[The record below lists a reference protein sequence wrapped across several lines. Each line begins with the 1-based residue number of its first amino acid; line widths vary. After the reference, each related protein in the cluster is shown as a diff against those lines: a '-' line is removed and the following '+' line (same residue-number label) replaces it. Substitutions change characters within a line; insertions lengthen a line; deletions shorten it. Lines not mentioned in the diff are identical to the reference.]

1 MVPDKFLTFV
11 FRMLLS
17 ALISLL
23 LASPIDTVL
32 TPSYAT
38 AAKEELPAG
47 APVTTVSSTQLQQY
61 GVYNPKAL
69 PALVPGIHLP
79 DYGSSMTSSI
89 YVRGFGSRMESPVV
103 GLYMDDFP
111 ILDKNSY
118 DLDYLDIASIRF
130 LHGPQGTAYGRN
142 ALFGV
147 ISVRSLAPDGETMLR
162 AQLEYGLA
170 HHVRARV
177 SWHQGEHAFSLG
189 YRHSRGWFK
198 NEHKD
203 SWADPYNGGQLR
215 WRWDRALSERWQ
227 MTNLLQAGISAEGGF
242 AYGLWKDGVQHPVS
256 YNDEGSYRR
265 VTVLEG
271 FKLRYQGE
279 KVQVDG
285 IASLQFLADRMRMD
299 QDYTPRDIFT
309 LQQSQLSPAHT
320 LEVIARPTR
329 KFAHWKP
336 TSGAFAFFKY
346 NRMEAPVLFKREGI
360 QSLILDNA
368 NKGIPE
374 DIGTLDIP
382 DNDFLISS
390 NFDILTW
397 NVALYHESHFPV
409 GGWQF
414 TAGLRLDYEGAKMLY
429 DCTASL
435 HYQLIG
441 MMSSVRPYTDHYRGT
456 LSHGVPV
463 LLPKLAVEYN
473 GFSNTRIYTSATK
486 GYRAGGFNTQIF
498 SDILQ
503 NRLMNGMMD
512 DLGVHFDDERVSIG
526 ADRTEYKP
534 EEAWNFELGASFH
547 KGGFRADVN
556 AFYIT
561 ALRQQLTVFPPGMS
575 TGRMMTNAGKSRSYG
590 VEAQV
595 SYNKGGFAAHAAW
608 GWNNARFTEYT
619 DGTVSYAG
627 NRIPYSPEHT
637 LFTALGYNWSKVS
650 LQAHMRGIGPIAW
663 NEQNTLVEPFYV
675 TLGARASVE
684 MGRVLL
690 YLEGENLTNTRY
702 KAFYFKSMGN
712 EFFQLG
718 KPISLQLGI
727 QIRII

>member
-1 MVPDKFLTFV
+1 MILA
-11 FRMLLS
+11 
-17 ALISLL
+17 ALISFFLS
-23 LASPIDTVL
+23 APIDTL
-32 TPSYAT
+32 APSYAT
-38 AAKEELPAG
+38 AAKEEMPVG
-47 APVTTVSSTQLQQY
+47 AAVTAVSALQLKQY
-61 GVYNPKAL
+61 GVNNPKDL
-69 PALVPGIHLP
+69 QALVPGVHLP
-79 DYGSSMTSSI
+79 DYGASLTSSI
-89 YVRGFGSRMESPVV
+89 YVRGFGSRMENPVI
-103 GLYMDDFP
+103 GLYVDDFP

-118 DLDYLDIASIRF
+118 DLDYLDLASVKF

-147 ISVRSLAPDGETMLR
+147 LSVRTQAPAREEMLR
-162 AQLEYGLA
+162 ARLEYGLA
-170 HHVRARV
+170 HHVRAQV
-177 SWHQGEHAFSLG
+177 SWHHGEHAFSLG

-198 NEHKD
+198 NEFKD
-203 SWADPYNGGQLR
+203 AWADPYNGGQLR
-215 WRWDRALSERWQ
+215 WRWDRRLSDQWQ
-227 MTNLLQAGISAEGGF
+227 MSNLLQAGLSAEGGF
-242 AYGLWKDGVQHPVS
+242 AYGLWKDGVQHPVR

-265 VTVLEG
+265 ITVLEG
-271 FKLRYQGE
+271 FKLRYLGE

-299 QDYTPRDIFT
+299 QDYTPRSIFT
-309 LQQSQLSPAHT
+309 LQQGQLSPAHT
-320 LEVIARPTR
+320 VEFIVRPTR

-336 TSGAFAFFKY
+336 VSGVFAFFKY
-346 NRMEAPVLFKREGI
+346 NRMEAPVLFKRDGI

-368 NKGIPE
+368 NQGIPE
-374 DIGTLDIP
+374 SIGTLDIP
-382 DNDFLISS
+382 DNEFLIGS
-390 NFDILTW
+390 NFDICTW

-409 GGWQF
+409 GEWLF
-414 TAGLRLDYEGAKMLY
+414 TAGLRLDYEGARMAY
-429 DCTASL
+429 DCNATL

-441 MMSSVRPYTDHYRGT
+441 MMSAVRPFTDRYSGT

-463 LLPKLAVEYN
+463 LLPKLAVTYN
-473 GFSNTRIYTSATK
+473 GFPYTRIYTSATK

-512 DLGVHFDDERVSIG
+512 DLGVHLDNGSISIG
-526 ADRTEYKP
+526 ADRTEYQP

-547 KGGFRADVN
+547 KGGFRADAN

-595 SYNKGGFAAHAAW
+595 SYNHGGFMAHAAY
-608 GWNNARFTEYT
+608 GWNNARFTEYV
-619 DGTVSYAG
+619 DGDANYAG
-627 NRIPYSPEHT
+627 NRIPYSPAHT
-637 LFTALGYNWSKVS
+637 LFAALGYHWSKVS

-663 NEQNTLVEPFYV
+663 NEENALVEPFYV
-675 TLGARASVE
+675 TLGARASVSI
-684 MGRVLL
+684 GRVLL

-718 KPISLQLGI
+718 KPISLHVGI

>member
-1 MVPDKFLTFV
+1 MILA
-11 FRMLLS
+11 
-17 ALISLL
+17 ALISFFLS
-23 LASPIDTVL
+23 APIDTL
-32 TPSYAT
+32 APSYAT
-38 AAKEELPAG
+38 AAKEEMPVG
-47 APVTTVSSTQLQQY
+47 AAVTAVSALQLKQY
-61 GVYNPKAL
+61 GVNNPKDL
-69 PALVPGIHLP
+69 QALVPGVHLP
-79 DYGSSMTSSI
+79 DYGASLTSSI
-89 YVRGFGSRMESPVV
+89 YVRGFGSRMENPVI
-103 GLYMDDFP
+103 GLYVDDFP

-118 DLDYLDIASIRF
+118 DLDYLDLASVKF

-147 ISVRSLAPDGETMLR
+147 MSVRTQAPSGEEMLR

-170 HHVRARV
+170 HHVRAQV
-177 SWHQGEHAFSLG
+177 SWHHGEHAFSMG
-189 YRHSRGWFK
+189 YRHSRGWFR
-198 NEHKD
+198 NEFKD
-203 SWADPYNGGQLR
+203 AWVDPYNGGQLR
-215 WRWDRALSERWQ
+215 WRWDRRLSDRWQ
-227 MTNLLQAGISAEGGF
+227 MSNLLQAGLSVEGGF

-265 VTVLEG
+265 ITVLEG
-271 FKLRYQGE
+271 FKLRYLGE

-299 QDYTPRDIFT
+299 QDYTPRSIFT
-309 LQQSQLSPAHT
+309 LQQGQLSPAHT
-320 LEVIARPTR
+320 VEFIVRPTR

-336 TSGAFAFFKY
+336 VSGVFAFFKY
-346 NRMEAPVLFKREGI
+346 NRMEAPVLFKRDGI

-368 NKGIPE
+368 NQGIPE
-374 DIGTLDIP
+374 SIGTLDIP
-382 DNDFLISS
+382 DNEFLIGS
-390 NFDILTW
+390 NFDICTW

-409 GGWQF
+409 GEWLF
-414 TAGLRLDYEGAKMLY
+414 TAGLRLDYEGARMAY
-429 DCTASL
+429 DCNATL

-441 MMSSVRPYTDHYRGT
+441 MMSAVRPFTDRYSGT

-463 LLPKLAVEYN
+463 LLPKLAVTYN
-473 GFSNTRIYTSATK
+473 GFPYTRIYTSATK

-512 DLGVHFDDERVSIG
+512 DLGVHLDNSHVSMG
-526 ADRTEYKP
+526 ADRTEYQP
-534 EEAWNFELGASFH
+534 EEAWNVELGASFH
-547 KGGFRADVN
+547 KGGFRADAN

-595 SYNKGGFAAHAAW
+595 SYNHGGFMAHAAY
-608 GWNNARFTEYT
+608 GWNNARFTEYV
-619 DGTVSYAG
+619 DGDANYAG
-627 NRIPYSPEHT
+627 NRIPYSPAHT
-637 LFTALGYNWSKVS
+637 LFAALGYHWSKVS

-663 NEQNTLVEPFYV
+663 NEENALVEPFYV
-675 TLGARASVE
+675 TLGARASVSI
-684 MGRVLL
+684 GRVLL

-712 EFFQLG
+712 DFFQLG
-718 KPISLQLGI
+718 KPISLHVGI

>member
-1 MVPDKFLTFV
+1 MVPDKFLTFA

-89 YVRGFGSRMESPVV
+89 YVRGFGSRMENPVV

-147 ISVRSLAPDGETMLR
+147 ISVRSQAPDGETKLR

-170 HHVRARV
+170 HHVRAQV
-177 SWHQGEHAFSLG
+177 SWYQGEHAFSLG

-198 NEHKD
+198 NEYKD
-203 SWADPYNGGQLR
+203 TWADPYNGGQLR
-215 WRWDRALSERWQ
+215 WRWDRALSDRWQ
-227 MTNLLQAGISAEGGF
+227 ITNLLQAGISAEGGF

-299 QDYTPRDIFT
+299 QDYTPRNIFT

-512 DLGVHFDDERVSIG
+512 DLGVHFDNERVSIG

-608 GWNNARFTEYT
+608 GWNNACFTEYT

-637 LFTALGYNWSKVS
+637 LFAALGYNWSKVS

-684 MGRVLL
+684 LGRVLL

>member
-1 MVPDKFLTFV
+1 MILA
-11 FRMLLS
+11 
-17 ALISLL
+17 ALISFFLS
-23 LASPIDTVL
+23 APIDTL
-32 TPSYAT
+32 APSYAT
-38 AAKEELPAG
+38 AAKEEMPVG
-47 APVTTVSSTQLQQY
+47 AAVTAVSALQLKQY
-61 GVYNPKAL
+61 GVNNPKDL
-69 PALVPGIHLP
+69 QALVPGVHLP
-79 DYGSSMTSSI
+79 DYGASLTSSI
-89 YVRGFGSRMESPVV
+89 YVRGFGSRMENPVI
-103 GLYMDDFP
+103 GLYVDDFP

-118 DLDYLDIASIRF
+118 DLDYLDLASVKF

-147 ISVRSLAPDGETMLR
+147 LSVRTQAPAGEEMLR
-162 AQLEYGLA
+162 ARLEYGLA
-170 HHVRARV
+170 HHVRAQV
-177 SWHQGEHAFSLG
+177 SWHHGEHAFSLG

-198 NEHKD
+198 NEFKD
-203 SWADPYNGGQLR
+203 AWADPYNGGQLR
-215 WRWDRALSERWQ
+215 WRWDRRLSDQWQ
-227 MTNLLQAGISAEGGF
+227 MSNLLQAGLSAEGGF
-242 AYGLWKDGVQHPVS
+242 AYGLWKDGVQHPVR

-265 VTVLEG
+265 ITVLEG
-271 FKLRYQGE
+271 FKLRYLGE

-299 QDYTPRDIFT
+299 QDYTPRSIFT
-309 LQQSQLSPAHT
+309 LQQGQLSPAHT
-320 LEVIARPTR
+320 VEFIARPVR
-329 KFAHWKP
+329 EFAHWKP
-336 TSGAFAFFKY
+336 VSGVFAFFKY
-346 NRMEAPVLFKREGI
+346 NRMEAPVLFKRDGI

-368 NKGIPE
+368 NQGIPE
-374 DIGTLDIP
+374 SIGTLDIP
-382 DNDFLISS
+382 DNEFLIGS
-390 NFDILTW
+390 NFDICTW

-409 GGWQF
+409 GEWLF
-414 TAGLRLDYEGAKMLY
+414 TAGLRLDYEGARMAY
-429 DCTASL
+429 DCNATL

-441 MMSSVRPYTDHYRGT
+441 MMSAVRPFTDRYSGT

-463 LLPKLAVEYN
+463 LLPKLAVTYN
-473 GFSNTRIYTSATK
+473 GFPYTRIYTSATK

-512 DLGVHFDDERVSIG
+512 DLGVHLDNSHVSMG
-526 ADRTEYKP
+526 ADRTEYQP

-547 KGGFRADVN
+547 KGGFRADAN

-595 SYNKGGFAAHAAW
+595 SYNHGGFMAHAAY
-608 GWNNARFTEYT
+608 GWNNARFTEYV
-619 DGTVSYAG
+619 DGDANYAG
-627 NRIPYSPEHT
+627 NRIPYSPAHT
-637 LFTALGYNWSKVS
+637 LFAALGYHWSKVS

-663 NEQNTLVEPFYV
+663 NEENALVEPFYV
-675 TLGARASVE
+675 TLGARASVSI
-684 MGRVLL
+684 GRVLL

-712 EFFQLG
+712 DFFQLG
-718 KPISLQLGI
+718 KPISLHVGI

>member
-89 YVRGFGSRMESPVV
+89 YVRGFGSRMENPVV

-147 ISVRSLAPDGETMLR
+147 ISVRSQAPDGETKLR

-170 HHVRARV
+170 HHVRAQV
-177 SWHQGEHAFSLG
+177 SWYQGEHAFSLG

-198 NEHKD
+198 NEYKD
-203 SWADPYNGGQLR
+203 TWADPYNGGQLR
-215 WRWDRALSERWQ
+215 WRWDRALSDRWQ

-299 QDYTPRDIFT
+299 QDYTPRNIFT

-441 MMSSVRPYTDHYRGT
+441 MMSSVRPYTDQYRGT

-512 DLGVHFDDERVSIG
+512 DLGVHFDNERVSIG

-637 LFTALGYNWSKVS
+637 LFAALGYNWSKVS

-684 MGRVLL
+684 LGRVLL

>member
-32 TPSYAT
+32 SPSYAT

-89 YVRGFGSRMESPVV
+89 YVRGFGSRMENPVV
-103 GLYMDDFP
+103 GLYVDDFP

-147 ISVRSLAPDGETMLR
+147 ISVRSEAPDGETMLR

-170 HHVRARV
+170 HHVRAQV

-198 NEHKD
+198 NEYKD
-203 SWADPYNGGQLR
+203 AWADPYNGGQLR

-299 QDYTPRDIFT
+299 QDYTPRNIFT

-320 LEVIARPTR
+320 LEVIVRPTR

-360 QSLILDNA
+360 QTLILDNA

-414 TAGLRLDYEGAKMLY
+414 TAGLRLDYEGAQMLY

-441 MMSSVRPYTDHYRGT
+441 MMSSVRPIPTIIA
-456 LSHGVPV
+456 VPFPMASRYFSPSS
-463 LLPKLAVEYN
+463 L
-473 GFSNTRIYTSATK
+473 SNTTGSPIPGYIHRPPK
-486 GYRAGGFNTQIF
+486 GTARA
-498 SDILQ
+498 
-503 NRLMNGMMD
+503 
-512 DLGVHFDDERVSIG
+512 V
-526 ADRTEYKP
+526 
-534 EEAWNFELGASFH
+534 
-547 KGGFRADVN
+547 
-556 AFYIT
+556 
-561 ALRQQLTVFPPGMS
+561 LT
-575 TGRMMTNAGKSRSYG
+575 RR
-590 VEAQV
+590 
-595 SYNKGGFAAHAAW
+595 
-608 GWNNARFTEYT
+608 
-619 DGTVSYAG
+619 
-627 NRIPYSPEHT
+627 YSPT
-637 LFTALGYNWSKVS
+637 SSKTDS
-650 LQAHMRGIGPIAW
+650 
-663 NEQNTLVEPFYV
+663 
-675 TLGARASVE
+675 
-684 MGRVLL
+684 
-690 YLEGENLTNTRY
+690 
-702 KAFYFKSMGN
+702 
-712 EFFQLG
+712 
-718 KPISLQLGI
+718 
-727 QIRII
+727 

>member
-1 MVPDKFLTFV
+1 MVPDKFLTFA

-89 YVRGFGSRMESPVV
+89 YVRGFGSRMENPVV

-147 ISVRSLAPDGETMLR
+147 ISVRSQAPDGETKLR

-170 HHVRARV
+170 HHVRAQV
-177 SWHQGEHAFSLG
+177 SWYQGEHAFSLG

-198 NEHKD
+198 NEYKD
-203 SWADPYNGGQLR
+203 TWADPYNGGQLR

-227 MTNLLQAGISAEGGF
+227 ITNLLQAGISAEGGF

-299 QDYTPRDIFT
+299 QDYTPRNIFT

-512 DLGVHFDDERVSIG
+512 DLGVHFDNERVSIG

-637 LFTALGYNWSKVS
+637 LFAALGYNWSKVS

-684 MGRVLL
+684 LGRVLL

>member
-89 YVRGFGSRMESPVV
+89 YVRGFGSRMENPVV
-103 GLYMDDFP
+103 GLYVDDFP

-118 DLDYLDIASIRF
+118 DLDYLDLASIRF

-147 ISVRSLAPDGETMLR
+147 ISVRSQAPDGETKLR

-170 HHVRARV
+170 HHVRAQV

-198 NEHKD
+198 NEYKD
-203 SWADPYNGGQLR
+203 SWADPYNGGQIR

-227 MTNLLQAGISAEGGF
+227 ITNLLQAGISAEGGF

-473 GFSNTRIYTSATK
+473 GFPNTRIYTSATK

-547 KGGFRADVN
+547 KDGFRADVN

-637 LFTALGYNWSKVS
+637 LFAALGYNWSKVS

-684 MGRVLL
+684 LGRVLL

-702 KAFYFKSMGN
+702 KAFYFKSMGD

-718 KPISLQLGI
+718 KPLSLQLGI

>member
-1 MVPDKFLTFV
+1 MILA
-11 FRMLLS
+11 
-17 ALISLL
+17 ALISFFLS
-23 LASPIDTVL
+23 APIDTL
-32 TPSYAT
+32 APSYAT
-38 AAKEELPAG
+38 AAKEEMPVG
-47 APVTTVSSTQLQQY
+47 AAVTALSARQLQQY
-61 GVYNPKAL
+61 GVNNPKAL
-69 PALVPGIHLP
+69 PGLVPGMHLP
-79 DYGSSMTSSI
+79 DYGASLTSSI
-89 YVRGFGSRMESPVV
+89 YVRGFGSRMENPVI
-103 GLYMDDFP
+103 GLYVDDFP

-118 DLDYLDIASIRF
+118 DLDYLDLASVKF

-147 ISVRSLAPDGETMLR
+147 LSVRTQAAAGEEMLR
-162 AQLEYGLA
+162 ARLEYGLA
-170 HHVRARV
+170 HHVRAQV
-177 SWHQGEHAFSLG
+177 SWHHGEHAFSLG
-189 YRHSRGWFK
+189 YRHSRGWFR
-198 NEHKD
+198 NEYKD
-203 SWADPYNGGQLR
+203 AWADPYNGGQLR
-215 WRWDRALSERWQ
+215 WRWDRRLSARWQ
-227 MTNLLQAGISAEGGF
+227 MSNLLQAGLSAEGGF

-265 VTVLEG
+265 ITILEG

-299 QDYTPRDIFT
+299 QDYTPRSIFT
-309 LQQSQLSPAHT
+309 LQQGQLSPAHT
-320 LEVIARPTR
+320 VEFIARPVR

-336 TSGAFAFFKY
+336 VSGVFAFFKY
-346 NRMEAPVLFKREGI
+346 NRMEAPVLFKRDGI

-374 DIGTLDIP
+374 SIGTLDIP
-382 DNDFLISS
+382 DNEFLIGS
-390 NFDILTW
+390 NFDICTW

-409 GGWQF
+409 GEWQF
-414 TAGLRLDYEGAKMLY
+414 TAGLRLDYEGARMAY
-429 DCTASL
+429 DCNATL

-441 MMSSVRPYTDHYRGT
+441 MMSTVRPFTDRYSGT

-463 LLPKLAVEYN
+463 LLPKLAVTYN
-473 GFSNTRIYTSATK
+473 GFPYTRIYTSATK

-512 DLGVHFDDERVSIG
+512 DLGVHLDNGSVSIG
-526 ADRTEYKP
+526 ADRTEYQP

-547 KGGFRADVN
+547 KGGFRADAN

-595 SYNKGGFAAHAAW
+595 SYNHGGFMAHAAY
-608 GWNNARFTEYT
+608 GWNNARFTEYV
-619 DGTVSYAG
+619 DGDANYAG
-627 NRIPYSPEHT
+627 NRIPYSPAHT
-637 LFTALGYNWSKVS
+637 LFAALGYHWSKVS
-650 LQAHMRGIGPIAW
+650 LQAHMRGTGPIAW
-663 NEQNTLVEPFYV
+663 NEENALVEPFYV
-675 TLGARASVE
+675 TLGARASVSI
-684 MGRVLL
+684 GRVLL

-718 KPISLQLGI
+718 KPVSLHVGI

>member
-1 MVPDKFLTFV
+1 
-11 FRMLLS
+11 MLLT
-17 ALISLL
+17 ALISLFL
-23 LASPIDTVL
+23 SAPIDTL
-32 TPSYAT
+32 APAYAT
-38 AAKEELPAG
+38 AAKEEMPAG

-89 YVRGFGSRMESPVV
+89 YVRGFGSRMENPVV

-118 DLDYLDIASIRF
+118 DLDYLDIATIRF

-147 ISVRSLAPDGETMLR
+147 MSVRTQAPTGDELLR

-170 HHVRARV
+170 HHVRAQV
-177 SWHQGEHAFSLG
+177 SWHHGEHAFSMG
-189 YRHSRGWFK
+189 YRYSRGWFR
-198 NEHKD
+198 NEFKD
-203 SWADPYNGGQLR
+203 AWVDPYNGGQLR
-215 WRWDRALSERWQ
+215 WRWDRRLSDRLQ
-227 MTNLLQAGISAEGGF
+227 MSNLLQAGLSAEGGF

-256 YNDEGSYRR
+256 YNDEGSYQRI
-265 VTVLEG
+265 TLLEG

-279 KVQVDG
+279 KVQIDG

-299 QDYTPRDIFT
+299 QDYTPRSIFT
-309 LQQSQLSPAHT
+309 LQQGQLSPAHT

-360 QSLILDNA
+360 QTLILDNA

-429 DCTASL
+429 NCTASL

-441 MMSSVRPYTDHYRGT
+441 MMSAARPFTDRYSGT

-512 DLGVHFDDERVSIG
+512 DLGVHFDNERVSIG

-547 KGGFRADVN
+547 KDGFRADVN

-637 LFTALGYNWSKVS
+637 LFAALGYNWSKVS

-675 TLGARASVE
+675 TLGAWASVSI
-684 MGRVLL
+684 GRVLL

-718 KPISLQLGI
+718 KPISLHVGI

>member
-1 MVPDKFLTFV
+1 MILA
-11 FRMLLS
+11 
-17 ALISLL
+17 ALISFFLS
-23 LASPIDTVL
+23 APIDTL
-32 TPSYAT
+32 APSYAT
-38 AAKEELPAG
+38 AAKEEMPVG
-47 APVTTVSSTQLQQY
+47 AAVTALSARQLQQY
-61 GVYNPKAL
+61 GVNNPKAL
-69 PALVPGIHLP
+69 PGLVPGMHLP
-79 DYGSSMTSSI
+79 DYGASLTSSI
-89 YVRGFGSRMESPVV
+89 YVRGFGSRMENPVI
-103 GLYMDDFP
+103 GLYVDDFP

-118 DLDYLDIASIRF
+118 DLDYLDLASVKF

-147 ISVRSLAPDGETMLR
+147 LSVRTQAAAGEEMLR
-162 AQLEYGLA
+162 ARLEYGLA
-170 HHVRARV
+170 HHVRAQV
-177 SWHQGEHAFSLG
+177 SWHHGEHAFSLG

-198 NEHKD
+198 NEFKD
-203 SWADPYNGGQLR
+203 AWADPYNGGQLR
-215 WRWDRALSERWQ
+215 WRWDRRLSDRWQ
-227 MTNLLQAGISAEGGF
+227 MSNLLQAGLSAEGGF
-242 AYGLWKDGVQHPVS
+242 AYGLWKDGVQHPVR

-265 VTVLEG
+265 ITVLEG

-279 KVQVDG
+279 KVQIDG

-299 QDYTPRDIFT
+299 QDYTPRSIFT
-309 LQQSQLSPAHT
+309 LQQGQLSPAHT
-320 LEVIARPTR
+320 VEFIVRPVR
-329 KFAHWKP
+329 EFAHWKP
-336 TSGAFAFFKY
+336 VSGVFAFFKY
-346 NRMEAPVLFKREGI
+346 NRMEAPVLFKRDGI

-368 NKGIPE
+368 NRGIPQS
-374 DIGTLDIP
+374 IGTLDIP
-382 DNDFLISS
+382 DNEFLIGS
-390 NFDILTW
+390 NFDICTW

-409 GGWQF
+409 GEWLF
-414 TAGLRLDYEGAKMLY
+414 TAGLRLDYEGARMAY
-429 DCTASL
+429 DCNATL

-441 MMSSVRPYTDHYRGT
+441 MMSAIRPFTDRYSGT

-463 LLPKLAVEYN
+463 LLPKLAVAYN
-473 GFSNTRIYTSATK
+473 GFPYTRIYTSATK

-512 DLGVHFDDERVSIG
+512 DLGVHLDNGSVSMG
-526 ADRTEYKP
+526 ADRTEYQP

-547 KGGFRADVN
+547 KGGFRADAS

-595 SYNKGGFAAHAAW
+595 SYNHGGFMAHAAY
-608 GWNNARFTEYT
+608 GWNNARFTEYV
-619 DGTVSYAG
+619 DGDANYAG
-627 NRIPYSPEHT
+627 NRIPYSPAHT
-637 LFTALGYNWSKVS
+637 LFAALGYHWSKVS
-650 LQAHMRGIGPIAW
+650 LQAHMRGTGPIAW
-663 NEQNTLVEPFYV
+663 NEENALVEPFYV
-675 TLGARASVE
+675 TLGARASVSI
-684 MGRVLL
+684 GRVLL

-718 KPISLQLGI
+718 KPVSLHVGI

>member
-89 YVRGFGSRMESPVV
+89 YVRGFGSRMENPVV

-147 ISVRSLAPDGETMLR
+147 ISVRSQAPDGETKLR

-170 HHVRARV
+170 HHVRAQV
-177 SWHQGEHAFSLG
+177 SWHLGEHAFSLG

-198 NEHKD
+198 NEYKD
-203 SWADPYNGGQLR
+203 TWADPYNGGQLR
-215 WRWDRALSERWQ
+215 WRWDRALSDRWQ
-227 MTNLLQAGISAEGGF
+227 ITNLLQAGISAEGGF

-271 FKLRYQGE
+271 FKPHYQGE

-299 QDYTPRDIFT
+299 QDYTPRNIFT

-336 TSGAFAFFKY
+336 TSGAFAFLKY

-441 MMSSVRPYTDHYRGT
+441 MMSSVRPYTDHYCGT

-512 DLGVHFDDERVSIG
+512 DLGVHFDNERVSIG

-637 LFTALGYNWSKVS
+637 LFAALGYNWSKVS

-684 MGRVLL
+684 LGRVLL

>member
-1 MVPDKFLTFV
+1 MILA
-11 FRMLLS
+11 
-17 ALISLL
+17 ALISFFLS
-23 LASPIDTVL
+23 APIDTL
-32 TPSYAT
+32 APSYAT
-38 AAKEELPAG
+38 AAKEEMPVG
-47 APVTTVSSTQLQQY
+47 AAVTAVSALQLKQY
-61 GVYNPKAL
+61 GVTNPKDL
-69 PALVPGIHLP
+69 QALVPGVHLP
-79 DYGSSMTSSI
+79 DYGASLTSSI
-89 YVRGFGSRMESPVV
+89 YVRGFGSRMENPVV

-147 ISVRSLAPDGETMLR
+147 LSVRTQAAAGEEMLR
-162 AQLEYGLA
+162 ARLEYGLA
-170 HHVRARV
+170 HHVRAQV
-177 SWHQGEHAFSLG
+177 SWHHGEHAFSLG

-198 NEHKD
+198 NEFKD
-203 SWADPYNGGQLR
+203 AWADPYNGGQLR
-215 WRWDRALSERWQ
+215 WRWDRRLSYRWQ
-227 MTNLLQAGISAEGGF
+227 MSNLLQAGLSAEGGF
-242 AYGLWKDGVQHPVS
+242 AYGLWKDGVQHPVR

-265 VTVLEG
+265 ITVLEG

-299 QDYTPRDIFT
+299 QDYTPRSIFT
-309 LQQSQLSPAHT
+309 LQQGQLSPAHT
-320 LEVIARPTR
+320 VEFIVRPVR
-329 KFAHWKP
+329 EFAHWKP
-336 TSGAFAFFKY
+336 VSGVFAFFKY
-346 NRMEAPVLFKREGI
+346 NRMEAPVLFKRDGI

-368 NKGIPE
+368 NRGIPQS
-374 DIGTLDIP
+374 IGTLDIP
-382 DNDFLISS
+382 DNEFLIGS
-390 NFDILTW
+390 NFDICTW

-409 GGWQF
+409 GEWLF
-414 TAGLRLDYEGAKMLY
+414 TTGLRLDYEGARMAY
-429 DCTASL
+429 DCNATL

-441 MMSSVRPYTDHYRGT
+441 MMSAVRPFTDRYSGT

-463 LLPKLAVEYN
+463 LLPKLAVTYN
-473 GFSNTRIYTSATK
+473 GFPYTRIYTSATK

-512 DLGVHFDDERVSIG
+512 DLGVHLDNSHVSMG
-526 ADRTEYKP
+526 ADRTEYQP

-547 KGGFRADVN
+547 KGGFRADAN

-595 SYNKGGFAAHAAW
+595 SYNHGGFMAHAAY
-608 GWNNARFTEYT
+608 GWNNARFTEYV
-619 DGTVSYAG
+619 DGDANYAG
-627 NRIPYSPEHT
+627 NRIPYSPAHT
-637 LFTALGYNWSKVS
+637 LFAALGYHWSKVS
-650 LQAHMRGIGPIAW
+650 LQAHMRGTGPIAW
-663 NEQNTLVEPFYV
+663 NEENALVEPFYV
-675 TLGARASVE
+675 TLGARASVSI
-684 MGRVLL
+684 GRVLL

-718 KPISLQLGI
+718 KPASLHVGI

>member
-1 MVPDKFLTFV
+1 MVPDKFLTFA

-89 YVRGFGSRMESPVV
+89 YVRGFGSRMENPVV

-147 ISVRSLAPDGETMLR
+147 ISVRSQAPDGETKLR

-170 HHVRARV
+170 HHVRAQV
-177 SWHQGEHAFSLG
+177 SWYQGEHAFSLG

-198 NEHKD
+198 NEYKD
-203 SWADPYNGGQLR
+203 TWADPYNGGQLR

-227 MTNLLQAGISAEGGF
+227 ITNLLQAGISAEGGF

-299 QDYTPRDIFT
+299 QDYTPRNIFT

-429 DCTASL
+429 NCTASL

-512 DLGVHFDDERVSIG
+512 DLGVHFDNERVSIG

-637 LFTALGYNWSKVS
+637 LFAALGYNWSKVS

-684 MGRVLL
+684 LGRVLL

>member
-89 YVRGFGSRMESPVV
+89 YVRGFGSRMENPVV
-103 GLYMDDFP
+103 GLYVDDFP

-147 ISVRSLAPDGETMLR
+147 ISVRSEAPDGETMLR

-170 HHVRARV
+170 HHVRAQV

-198 NEHKD
+198 NEYKD
-203 SWADPYNGGQLR
+203 AWANPYNGGQLR

-299 QDYTPRDIFT
+299 QDYTPRNIFT

-320 LEVIARPTR
+320 LEIIARPTR

-360 QSLILDNA
+360 QTLILDNA

-512 DLGVHFDDERVSIG
+512 DLGVHFDNERVSIG

-637 LFTALGYNWSKVS
+637 LFAALGYNWSKVS

-684 MGRVLL
+684 LGRVLL
-690 YLEGENLTNTRY
+690 FLEGENLTNTRY

>member
-1 MVPDKFLTFV
+1 MVPDKILTFV
-11 FRMLLS
+11 FHMLLS

-47 APVTTVSSTQLQQY
+47 APVTTVSSMQLQQY

-89 YVRGFGSRMESPVV
+89 YVRGFGSRMENPVV

-147 ISVRSLAPDGETMLR
+147 ISVRSEAPDGETMLR

-170 HHVRARV
+170 HHVRAQV

-198 NEHKD
+198 NEYKD
-203 SWADPYNGGQLR
+203 AWADPYNGGQLR
-215 WRWDRALSERWQ
+215 WRWDRSLSDRWQ
-227 MTNLLQAGISAEGGF
+227 MTNLLQTGISAEGGF

-299 QDYTPRDIFT
+299 QDYTPRNIFT

-320 LEVIARPTR
+320 LEVIVRPTR

-360 QSLILDNA
+360 QTLILDNA

-473 GFSNTRIYTSATK
+473 GFPNTRIYTSATK

-512 DLGVHFDDERVSIG
+512 DLGVHFDNERVSIG

-547 KGGFRADVN
+547 KDGFRADVN

-637 LFTALGYNWSKVS
+637 LFAALGYNWSKVS

-684 MGRVLL
+684 LGRVLL